1 MEDITGVTAIEVV
14 ITEAADECVGAGLSV
29 EGVIPITTIEGIGGI
44 TAIEMVVAGAA
55 EECVLIPLAVELVVT
70 GAAV

>member
-1 MEDITGVTAIEVV
+1 MEDIAGVTAIEVV

-29 EGVIPITTIEGIGGI
+29 EGVIAITALEGVGGI
-44 TAIEMVVAGAA
+44 TAIEMVVTGTA
-55 EECVLIPLAVELVVT
+55 EECVLIAFSVEVIVT